1 VTSKSQWQR
10 PTEPASAPQ
19 NIVSPKSAPLPSRKP
34 VPSQNTLWNVPA
46 QTTQT
51 IQSVRNSIGKA
62 PESPNNTDDDLD
74 FAPWKM
80 NTSAKFQ
87 AALEN
92 LRQEASVP
100 ALAVGVLS
108 IDSPP
113 KIYVLGNRKQNC
125 PSPVTRADCFSI
137 ANTNSITTTVL
148 AVLIDR
154 GVFRWEESVLD
165 LFPALSSRAHPFH
178 HQTTLS
184 MLGAH
189 HSGLTSQITT
199 VEDGDLFRYLRQVN
213 ARKGRFAVALSYLGH
228 PPDASPGTLYSW
240 NWANPILISLAIEER
255 TSRSLES
262 LVKTLIFDPLEMYS
276 AGFGRPD
283 AEKNSSV
290 PLKPTQPWGHQG
302 STKNPLNPAEMTL
315 FNPPTLTASTGMYCS
330 IPDYASFVSMHLRAA
345 MGMPTQVLHPES
357 ASPYYT
363 SFSDT
368 NWTPGSWAI
377 ATRDWAGGGVLWDN
391 GRCDGFSVST
401 WLAPLKGTAYFAI
414 ANIDDDDGIKITNNA
429 VSLAIRHVA
438 D

>member
-1 VTSKSQWQR
+1 MTSKSQWQR
-10 PTEPASAPQ
+10 PTEPAFPQ
-19 NIVSPKSAPLPSRKP
+19 NNFSPKLTPLPSRKP
-34 VPSQNTLWNVPA
+34 VSSQNALWNVPA
-46 QTTQT
+46 RTTQT
-51 IQSVRNSIGKA
+51 IQAVQNSTDGA
-62 PESPNNTDDDLD
+62 PKTTDNADDDLD

-87 AALEN
+87 AALDN

-100 ALAVGVLS
+100 ALAVGVVS
-108 IDSPP
+108 ADSPP

-137 ANTNSITTTVL
+137 CNTNPITTTVL
-148 AVLIDR
+148 AVLVDR
-154 GVFRWEESVLD
+154 GVFRWDESILD
-165 LFPALSSRAHPFH
+165 LFPALSSRTHPFH

-199 VEDGDLFRYLRQVN
+199 VEDGDLFRYLRYVN
-213 ARKGRFAVALSYLGH
+213 AQKGRFAVALSYLGR
-228 PPDASPGTLYSW
+228 PPDAKPGTLYTW

-283 AEKNSSV
+283 VENNSSV
-290 PLKPTQPWGHQG
+290 PHRPTQPWGHQG
-302 STKNPLNPAEMTL
+302 STKNPLNPAELSL
-315 FNPPTLTASTGMYCS
+315 FNPPTLTASAGMYCS

-345 MGMPTQVLHPES
+345 MGIPTQILHPEP
-357 ASPYYT
+357 ARPYYT
-363 SFSDT
+363 PFSDT
-368 NWTPGSWAI
+368 DWTPGSWAI
-377 ATRDWAGGGVLWDN
+377 ASRDWAGGRALWDN
-391 GRCDGFSVST
+391 GRCDGFSIAT
-401 WLAPLKGTAYFAI
+401 WLAPLKGKAYFAI
-414 ANIDDDDGIKITNNA
+414 ANVDDDAGLKITNDA
-429 VSLAIRHVA
+429 VSLAIRHAA